1 MKNNIGLC
9 VVCIISSVGAYFFA
23 PKSVLAASALT
34 VASPFSYN
42 FTIDSSIAESSSES
56 GSTSGYWWVNSGGKF
71 STNEGRGKTV
81 QGSLPAN
88 DPWRTLYAN
97 NNPLD
102 TDNGYHPQNIFR
114 LVGRSTWNDVRQQVY
129 FKIAADNLSTSPNR
143 NQSNGLLLFNR
154 YKGSQTLYYTG
165 IRVDGYAV
173 IKKKLNGVYS
183 TLALVK
189 IFPGTYNN
197 LTSPNLL
204 PKNVWLGLRS
214 EVVDKADGTVSIKVY
229 TDKNWTGNW
238 TLVAEA
244 VDDGVKYGPVIS
256 GSGFGGM
263 RTDFMDVIFDQYKIE
278 EL

>member
-1 MKNNIGLC
+1 MKNNIGLG
-9 VVCIISSVGAYFFA
+9 VVCIISSIGAYFFA
-23 PKSVLAASALT
+23 PKSVLASTALT
-34 VASPFSYN
+34 VGSPFSYN
-42 FTIDSSIAESSSES
+42 FTVDSSLSETSSAGSSS
-56 GSTSGYWWVNSGGKF
+56 SGYWWVNSGAKLQMNG
-71 STNEGRGKTV
+71 GRGQTV
-81 QGSLPAN
+81 QGSLSAT

-114 LVGRSTWNDVRQQVY
+114 LVGRSLWTDVRQQAY
-129 FKIAADNLSTSPNR
+129 FKIMSNNFSTSPNR

-189 IFPGTYNN
+189 AFPGTYDHD
-197 LTSPNLL
+197 TSPNLM
-204 PKNVWLGLRS
+204 PKNTWLGLRS
-214 EVVDKADGTVSIKVY
+214 EVVDNANGTVSIKVY

-256 GSGFGGM
+256 GSGFGGI
-263 RTDFMDVIFDQYKIE
+263 RTDFMDVVFDQYKVE